1 MIKRNIPNA
10 ITCGNLLC
18 GCLAIVCA
26 FNGNLIW
33 ASYLVG
39 IAAVLDFLDGFAA
52 RMLKV
57 HSEIGKQLDSLA
69 DMVTFGVVPG
79 VIMFHLI
86 QYALVFDVIS
96 NADPELLMG
105 AGAISFTHWT
115 FIPFIAFL
123 IPVFSALR
131 LAKFNIDTRQSDSFI
146 GVPTPANS
154 ILIAS
159 FPLILGVENYSIGGF
174 SGLFAGYQPGE
185 YHMGEYIMASTTL
198 SGSIGTIPLLI
209 QILINPW
216 FLLGITVLMSFLLV
230 AELPLFALKFK
241 HFKWKGNEIRFI
253 FLGLSVLLLVF
264 FQFTGI
270 PFIIFL
276 YVILSVINNIGKK
289 KKEQDYD
296 LIAKK

>member
-79 VIMFHLI
+79 VIMFKLI
-86 QYALVFDVIS
+86 FQSLNREAYRIS
-96 NADPELLMG
+96 LDDLYSSTGNHETPYL
-105 AGAISFTHWT
+105 I
-115 FIPFIAFL
+115 FIAFL
-123 IPVFSALR
+123 ITVFSALR
-131 LAKFNIDTRQSDSFI
+131 LAKFNIDTRQTDSFI
-146 GVPTPANS
+146 GVPTPANT

-159 FPLILGVENYSIGGF
+159 FPLILGFHGEAYPWLESI
-174 SGLFAGYQPGE
+174 
-185 YHMGEYIMASTTL
+185 
-198 SGSIGTIPLLI
+198 
-209 QILINPW
+209 ILNKY
-216 FLLGITVLMSFLLV
+216 FLLGITILMSFLLV

-253 FLGLSVLLLVF
+253 FLGLSLLLLIL
-264 FQFTGI
+264 FQFVGI

-276 YVILSVINNIGKK
+276 YVILSVINNTGKK
-289 KKEQDYD
+289 KNEQDYD

>member
-1 MIKRNIPNA
+1 MIKKSIPNA

-18 GCLAIVCA
+18 GCLAITSA
-26 FNGNLIW
+26 FHGDLVW
-33 ASYLVG
+33 AAYLVG

-52 RMLKV
+52 RILKV

-79 VIMFHLI
+79 IIMFHLI
-86 QYALVFDVIS
+86 TISVGMHFSTVIIPGLHTPLKEYPS
-96 NADPELLMG
+96 VLAYL
-105 AGAISFTHWT
+105 
-115 FIPFIAFL
+115 PFISFL

-159 FPLILGVENYSIGGF
+159 FPLILGLGPGWEILPPL
-174 SGLFAGYQPGE
+174 SGLADGHTIEP
-185 YHMGEYIMASTTL
+185 TL
-198 SGSIGTIPLLI
+198 AHVI
-209 QILINPW
+209 ILNPW
-216 FLLGITVLMSFLLV
+216 FLIGITVIMSFLLV

-253 FLGLSVLLLVF
+253 FLLISLAMLILF
-264 FQFTGI
+264 KFLAI

-276 YVILSVINNIGKK
+276 YIVLSVINNIGKK

-296 LIAKK
+296 LIAKQ

>member
-1 MIKRNIPNA
+1 MIKKNIPNA

-26 FNGNLIW
+26 FKGDLVW
-33 ASYLVG
+33 SAYLVG
-39 IAAVLDFLDGFAA
+39 IAAVLDFLDGFVA

-79 VIMFHLI
+79 VIMFHL
-86 QYALVFDVIS
+86 FCIS
-96 NADPELLMG
+96 IIPD
-105 AGAISFTHWT
+105 SFHDEATI
-115 FIPFIAFL
+115 FERYLPYMAFL
-123 IPVFSALR
+123 ITIFSCIR

-146 GVPTPANS
+146 GVPTPANT

-159 FPLILGVENYSIGGF
+159 FPLIIGVPDYTTWSLDPSSDALI
-174 SGLFAGYQPGE
+174 AGKISQVGKFILNQWFL
-185 YHMGEYIMASTTL
+185 MGITL
-198 SGSIGTIPLLI
+198 LMSYLLI
-209 QILINPW
+209 
-216 FLLGITVLMSFLLV
+216 

-253 FLGLSVLLLVF
+253 FLALSAALLIL

-276 YVILSVINNIGKK
+276 YVLLSVINNIGKK
-289 KKEQDYD
+289 KKEKDYD
-296 LIAKK
+296 LIA

>member
-1 MIKRNIPNA
+1 MGIKKNIPNL

-18 GCLAIVCA
+18 GCLAIVSA
-26 FNGNLIW
+26 FQGNLVW
-33 ASYLVG
+33 SAYLVG
-39 IAAVLDFLDGFAA
+39 IAAVLDFLDGFVA
-52 RMLKV
+52 RLLKV

-79 VIMFHLI
+79 VIMFHLLQRSI
-86 QYALVFDVIS
+86 LMDKSFEAVLSRDGLQDFIWVPYTGF
-96 NADPELLMG
+96 LLT
-105 AGAISFTHWT
+105 I
-115 FIPFIAFL
+115 
-123 IPVFSALR
+123 FSCIR

-146 GVPTPANS
+146 GVPTPANT

-159 FPLILGVENYSIGGF
+159 FPLILGL
-174 SGLFAGYQPGE
+174 SGWSQ
-185 YHMGEYIMASTTL
+185 AST
-198 SGSIGTIPLLI
+198 SIYLFSPESWLDDSTPGLAF
-209 QILINPW
+209 QILLNKW
-216 FLLGITVLMSFLLV
+216 FLLGITLIMSYLLV

-253 FLGLSVLLLVF
+253 FLGLSAALLIL

-276 YVILSVINNIGKK
+276 YIILSVINNIGKK

-296 LIAKK
+296 LIA